1 MPRWFK
7 IGLLAT
13 AATAVLLVGAATV
26 LVRFVDPAPYVR
38 QAADRLGQ
46 ATGREL
52 KIGGRVELRV
62 LPSISLVLEDV
73 SFSNASWGSRPD
85 MARVKRLEGRVA
97 LLPLLRNEI
106 AITRLVLIEPDVLLE
121 IDRKGVGNWVFEP
134 PAGRASAP
142 VEGEPR
148 TAAIDVHGIAID
160 HGRIVWRRAGHGGE
174 QTFEIAKLRVER
186 DALGRRADVDLAAAA
201 NGQAF
206 TLIGDIG
213 TLRGPLDRAPSW
225 PVDLAFAAPGVRLA
239 LDGTLDWGTAFPT
252 FEGTAKGEL
261 TDTTAVARLA
271 GKPLNVP
278 VPLSLEARAR
288 AAQGEFTV
296 APLKAS
302 IGKSVVE
309 GKATVR
315 TAGERPY
322 VNLDVKAS
330 VLDLAAVG
338 RGRAEASP
346 QRAAPRED
354 RVFSADPL
362 PFELLRSFDAD
373 AAVAVERLI
382 TPGKLPVEA
391 LAARAALK
399 GGKLEVRPASA
410 RIGGGAVTARLSVDA
425 ARAQGSTLSVQI
437 DGRGIDLQQLAAAMG
452 YGQSVQGG
460 RLEVAVNLSGP
471 GASVRRF
478 AAGANGE
485 VRVVATGPVR
495 LSGTALD
502 LGGDVLTRIADTV
515 NPFRRT
521 ERASE
526 VRCAVAVLPLRDGI
540 ATVQRT
546 IAVETNRVH
555 AVAAGTI
562 NLRTEALDLAIR
574 PHVVEGVGIGAAS
587 LADVVRITGTLA
599 NPGIGIDTLASARA
613 ALSVGGAVATGGLSL
628 LGEMLVGR
636 VTADR
641 APCQTALAGGQR
653 PRAGDAPAPQRQGGS
668 EGGGVL
674 DSVRRLFR

>member
-1 MPRWFK
+1 MPRWLK

-13 AATAVLLVGAATV
+13 VVTAVLLVGALTV
-26 LVRFVDPAPYVR
+26 LVGFVDPAPYVR
-38 QAADRLGQ
+38 QAADRVRE

-52 KIGGRVELRV
+52 KIAGRVELRV
-62 LPSISLVLEDV
+62 LPSLSLVLEEV
-73 SFSNASWGSRPD
+73 SFANASWGSRPD

-106 AITRLVLIEPDVLLE
+106 ALTRLVLIEPDVLLE
-121 IDRKGVGNWVFEP
+121 TDPKGLGNWVFKP
-134 PAGRASAP
+134 PASRASAP
-142 VEGEPR
+142 VEGDPR
-148 TAAIDVHGIAID
+148 ATAIDVHDIAID
-160 HGRIVWRRAGHGGE
+160 RGRIVWRRAGAGGA

-186 DALGRRADVDLAAAA
+186 DALGRKAGVDLAAAA

-206 TLIGDIG
+206 TLKGNVG
-213 TLRGPLDRAPSW
+213 TLRGLLDRAASW
-225 PVDLAFAAPGVRLA
+225 PVDLAFAAPGARLA
-239 LDGTLDWGTAFPT
+239 LDGTLDWRSAFPT
-252 FEGTAKGEL
+252 FDGTAKGEL
-261 TDTTAVARLA
+261 TDTAAVARLA

-278 VPLSLEARAR
+278 VPLSLDARAR
-288 AAQGEFTV
+288 ATQGEFTV

-322 VNLDVKAS
+322 VNLDLKAS

-346 QRAAPRED
+346 RAAPPREA
-354 RVFSADPL
+354 RVFSDDPL
-362 PFELLRSFDAD
+362 PLELLRRFDAD
-373 AAVAVERLI
+373 AAVAIERLI
-382 TPGKLPVEA
+382 TPDKLPIEA

-399 GGKLEVRPASA
+399 GGKLELRPASA
-410 RIGGGAVTARLSVDA
+410 RIGGGAVTARLSIDA
-425 ARAQGSTLSVQI
+425 ARAQGATLSVQI
-437 DGRGIDLQQLAAAMG
+437 DGRGIDLQQVATAMG

-460 RLEVAVNLSGP
+460 RLEVAVNLAGP
-471 GASVRRF
+471 GASMRRF

-521 ERASE
+521 ERTSE

-540 ATVQRT
+540 ATIQRT
-546 IAVETNRVH
+546 IAVETNRVN

-562 NLRTEALDLAIR
+562 NFRNEALDLAIR
-574 PHVVEGVGIGAAS
+574 PHVVEGIGIGAAS

-599 NPGIGIDTLASARA
+599 DPGIGIDTLASARA

-628 LGEMLVGR
+628 LGEMLLGR
-636 VTADR
+636 ATADR

-653 PRAGDAPAPQRQGGS
+653 PRAGDAPASQRQGGS
-668 EGGGVL
+668 EEGGVL
-674 DSVRRLFR
+674 DSLRRLFR

>member
-1 MPRWFK
+1 MPRWLK
-7 IGLLAT
+7 IGLLAAFAI
-13 AATAVLLVGAATV
+13 AALLAGALTV

-38 QAADRLGQ
+38 QAADRVRE

-52 KIGGRVELRV
+52 KIGGRTELRV
-62 LPSISLVLEDV
+62 LPALSLVLEDV
-73 SFSNASWGSRPD
+73 SFANAAWGSRPD
-85 MARVKRLEGRVA
+85 MARVKRVEGRVA

-106 AITRLVLIEPDVLLE
+106 AITRLVLVEPDVLLE
-121 IDRKGVGNWVFEP
+121 TDRRGVGNWAFKP

-142 VEGEPR
+142 VEGEAR
-148 TAAIDVHGIAID
+148 TAAIDVHDAAID
-160 HGRIVWRRAGHGGE
+160 RGRIVWRRAGDGGA

-186 DALGRRADVDLAAAA
+186 DALGRKARVDLTAAA

-206 TLIGDIG
+206 TLKGDVG
-213 TLRGPLDRAPSW
+213 TLRGLLDRAASW
-225 PVDLAFAAPGVRLA
+225 PLDLEFATSGARLA
-239 LDGTLDWGTAFPT
+239 LDGTLDWRTAFPT
-252 FEGTAKGEL
+252 FDGTAKGEL
-261 TDTTAVARLA
+261 TDTAALARLA
-271 GKPLNVP
+271 GKPVNLP
-278 VPLSLEARAR
+278 VPLSLEARAH
-288 AAQGEFTV
+288 ATQGEFTV

-302 IGKSVVE
+302 IGKSVIE

-322 VNLDVKAS
+322 VNLDLKAAA
-330 VLDLAAVG
+330 LDLAAG
-338 RGRAEASP
+338 GQGRAQASS
-346 QRAAPRED
+346 RGTAPREA
-354 RVFSADPL
+354 RVFSSDPL
-362 PFELLRSFDAD
+362 PLELLRGFDAD
-373 AAVAVERLI
+373 AAIAIERLI
-382 TPGKLPVEA
+382 TPGKLPIET

-410 RIGGGAVTARLSVDA
+410 RIGGGAVTARLSIDA

-437 DGRGIDLQQLAAAMG
+437 DGRGIDLQQVATAMG

-460 RLEVAVNLSGP
+460 RLEIAVNLAGP
-471 GASVRRF
+471 GASMRRF

-495 LSGTALD
+495 LSGSALD
-502 LGGDVLTRIADTV
+502 LGGDVLTKIADTV

-521 ERASE
+521 ERTSE
-526 VRCAVAVLPLRDGI
+526 VRCAVAVLPIRDGI

-546 IAVETNRVH
+546 IAAETNRVN

-562 NLRTEALDLAIR
+562 DLRTEALDLAIR
-574 PHVVEGVGIGAAS
+574 PQVVEGIGIGAAS

-628 LGEMLVGR
+628 LGEILVGR
-636 VTADR
+636 ATADR

-653 PRAGDAPAPQRQGGS
+653 PRAGDAPASQRQAGRD
-668 EGGGVL
+668 EGGVL
-674 DSVRRLFR
+674 DSLRRLFR